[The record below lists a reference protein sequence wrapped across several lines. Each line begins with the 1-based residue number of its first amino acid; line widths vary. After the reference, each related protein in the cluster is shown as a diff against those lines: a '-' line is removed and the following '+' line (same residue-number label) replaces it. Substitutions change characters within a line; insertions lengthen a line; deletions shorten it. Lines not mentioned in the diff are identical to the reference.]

1 MCLNSTN
8 MQKEIP
14 MNFAMDA
21 RAAARGARNAT
32 GWAAGL
38 LATLLLAACGGGS
51 ATPDSGTNTAAA
63 CDPADPN
70 ALSECGA
77 VMLAITDADGDFL
90 NYTVDVV
97 SLKLET
103 ANGRVVETLP
113 QSTRIDF
120 TDYVDLSELVTVAYV
135 PPAIYVAGTISLD
148 YTNAEVH
155 VAAGDGS
162 KAAVVTGTGGTPL
175 GRTDL
180 RIVLPDRDRLT
191 VRRGLPS
198 LLQLDFDLD
207 ASHVVDVVPTP
218 AVAIAEPFIVAE
230 VTPVDSK
237 DLRVRGLLVGVDESA
252 GSYEVAIRPFH
263 LRDGEFGRATVHTT
277 ADTEFEVNGAVYVG
291 AEGLRALA
299 AAGRGTPTVAGGTL
313 DVAARE
319 FTAALVLAGSSVP
332 GIDRDAVVGNVI
344 ARDGTTLTVRGATF
358 IPSDR
363 AAHFH
368 DDVVVEIG
376 PNTRVFRDGDGRT
389 DLGIDAISVGQRV
402 TVRGNR
408 PDTMPAVT
416 DADTPRLLLD
426 ATDGAVR
433 LHVTHLAG
441 IVNAV
446 MTGQTDI
453 TLHAIDRRRAAS
465 FDFSGT
471 GMSPELDADPANYEV
486 ATGDLALTDFAVGSP
501 IAIRGFP
508 AAFGAAPPD
517 FEGRTAI
524 DHLDVRSALGIGWAD
539 GGTIAPFLR
548 MDADGLLID
557 NHNPQIGVRHH
568 IKQGPVLIDLGA
580 LDADTLV
587 VPASTGR
594 TLFFIKTADSL
605 REYSAF
611 ADFVSDLGSSLD
623 GATTAR
629 SLFASGWYDSA
640 GNVFTAARVGI
651 YLLEP

>member
-1 MCLNSTN
+1 
-8 MQKEIP
+8 
-14 MNFAMDA
+14 MNFATNA
-21 RAAARGARNAT
+21 RAAAGGTGNAA

-38 LATLLLAACGGGS
+38 VAALVLAACGGGV
-51 ATPDSGTNTAAA
+51 ATPDGGTNTAAA
-63 CDPADPN
+63 CDPAGPN
-70 ALSECGA
+70 AATECGA
-77 VMLAITDADGDFL
+77 LMLAITDADGDFL

-97 SLKLET
+97 SLRLET

-162 KAAVVTGTGGTPL
+162 KAAVVTGADGTPL
-175 GRTDL
+175 GRKDL
-180 RIVLPDRDRLT
+180 RIVLSDRDRLT

-207 ASHVVDVVPTP
+207 ASHVVDTAPTP
-218 AVAIAEPFIVAE
+218 AVAVAEPFIVAE

-237 DLRVRGLLVGVDESA
+237 DLRVRGLLVAVDEAA
-252 GSYEVAIRPFH
+252 GSYAVAIRPFH

-277 ADTEFEVNGAVYVG
+277 RDTEFEVDGTVYVG
-291 AEGLRALA
+291 ADGLRALA

-319 FTAALVLAGSSVP
+319 FTASLVLAGSSVP
-332 GIDRDAVVGNVI
+332 GIDHDAVVGNVV

-358 IPSDR
+358 VPSDR
-363 AAHFH
+363 TAHFH
-368 DDVVVEIG
+368 DDVIVEIG
-376 PNTRVFRDGDGRT
+376 PNTRVFRDGDRRT

-402 TVRGNR
+402 TILGKR

-426 ATDGAVR
+426 ATDGTVR

-446 MTGQTDI
+446 ITGQTDI
-453 TLHAIDRRRAAS
+453 SLHAIDRRRAAS

-471 GMSPELDADPANYEV
+471 GASPELDADPANYEV
-486 ATGDLALTDFAVGSP
+486 ATGDLALTDIAVGSP
-501 IAIRGFP
+501 IVIRGFP

-524 DHLDVRSALGIGWAD
+524 DPVDLRSVLGIGWGD

-548 MDADGLLID
+548 MDADGLLLD
-557 NHNPQIGVRHH
+557 NHNPQIGIRHH
-568 IKQGPVLIDLGA
+568 IKQGPVVIDITA
-580 LDADTLV
+580 LDADTLI
-587 VPASTGR
+587 VPASAGR

-611 ADFVSDLGSSLD
+611 ADFVSDLGSNLN

-629 SLFASGWYDSA
+629 SLFASGRYEAA